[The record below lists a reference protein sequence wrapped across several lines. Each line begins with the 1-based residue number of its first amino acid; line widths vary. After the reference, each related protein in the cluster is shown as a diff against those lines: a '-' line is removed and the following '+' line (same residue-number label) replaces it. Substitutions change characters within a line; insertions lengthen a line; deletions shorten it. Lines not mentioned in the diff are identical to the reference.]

1 MKIDIK
7 TQRTLHMALWL
18 VLTAVILT
26 GCSTGMHHHAA
37 ATTDANQL
45 KEKWG
50 VEPVALRLTAA
61 DHMIDFRYRVIDPDK
76 AKALLSRDNTP
87 YLIDEASGKV
97 HTVPLTKLGSLR
109 ASSVKPKANRN
120 YVVLFGNTHKVI
132 KKGSLVTVVIG
143 EFRAEHMK
151 VM

>member
-1 MKIDIK
+1 MKNDMK
-7 TQRTLHMALWL
+7 NLNPLRTILLLM
-18 VLTAVILT
+18 LTASILV
-26 GCSTGMHHHAA
+26 GCSTGMHPTAKNDSTH
-37 ATTDANQL
+37 L
-45 KEKWG
+45 REKWG

-61 DHMIDFRYRVIDPDK
+61 DHFIDFRYRVIDPDK

-120 YVVLFGNTHKVI
+120 YVVLFGNTNKII

-143 EFRAEHMK
+143 EFRAEHLR

>member
-1 MKIDIK
+1 M
-7 TQRTLHMALWL
+7 HP
-18 VLTAVILT
+18 TAKND
-26 GCSTGMHHHAA
+26 STH
-37 ATTDANQL
+37 L
-45 KEKWG
+45 REKWG

-61 DHMIDFRYRVIDPDK
+61 DHFIDFRYRVIDPDK

-120 YVVLFGNTHKVI
+120 YVVLFGNTNKII
-132 KKGSLVTVVIG
+132 KKGSLVTVVISSAG
-143 EFRAEHMK
+143 FFGPFR
-151 VM
+151 VI